1 MIKIK
6 IACVGGIKEKFFI
19 DAIDEYKKRLGR
31 FCTLSVVEVEEES
44 KQQNIQK
51 KIDIESERLLSVS
64 SGSLVLLDRIGQMVS
79 SEDLA
84 EHLKQSQTGGVSEI
98 TFIIGGSN
106 GVNEKLKKACNKVIS
121 FGKITFPHQLFRVVL
136 LEQIYR
142 AFTINAGMP
151 YHK

>member
-6 IACVGGIKEKFFI
+6 IACVGSIKEKYFI
-19 DAIDEYKKRLGR
+19 DAIEEYKKRLGR
-31 FCTLSVVEVEEES
+31 FCSFSVIEVDEES
-44 KQQNIQK
+44 KEQSIQK
-51 KIDIESERLLSVS
+51 KIDKESERLLAVA
-64 SGSLVLLDRIGQMVS
+64 SGSLVLLDRGGQMVS

-84 EHLKQSQTGGVSEI
+84 EHLKTAQNSGISEM

-106 GVNEKLKKACNKVIS
+106 GVSEKIKKACNKVIS

-136 LEQIYR
+136 AEQIYR

>member
-6 IACVGGIKEKFFI
+6 IACVGGIKEKFFT

-44 KQQNIQK
+44 RQQNIQK

-64 SGSLVLLDRIGQMVS
+64 SGSLVLLDRTGQMVS

-84 EHLKQSQTGGVSEI
+84 QYLKQSQTGGVSEV

-106 GVNEKLKKACNKVIS
+106 GVNEKLKKACGRVIS

>member
-1 MIKIK
+1 MVKIK
-6 IACVGGIKEKFFI
+6 IACVGGIKEKFFT
-19 DAIDEYKKRLGR
+19 DAIDEYEKRLGR

-44 KQQNIQK
+44 RQQNIQK

-64 SGSLVLLDRIGQMVS
+64 SGSLVLLDRTGQMVS

-84 EHLKQSQTGGVSEI
+84 HFLKQSQTGGVSEI

-106 GVNEKLKKACNKVIS
+106 GVNEKFKCACNKVIS

-136 LEQIYR
+136 LEQVYR

>member
-1 MIKIK
+1 M
-6 IACVGGIKEKFFI
+6 
-19 DAIDEYKKRLGR
+19 
-31 FCTLSVVEVEEES
+31 EEES
-44 KQQNIQK
+44 REKNIQK
-51 KIDIESERLLSVS
+51 KIDIESERLLNVA
-64 SGSLVLLDRIGQMVS
+64 SGQLVLLDRVGQMVS

-84 EHLKQSQTGGVSEI
+84 DYLKQSQNCGISEI

-106 GVNEKLKKACNKVIS
+106 GVNEKLKKACSKVIS

-136 LEQIYR
+136 TEQIYR